1 MENIKDKNEE
11 TTLLLN
17 EACDYISKT
26 DFISAEKNFQGFFKL
41 TQTTLKATKQWGS
54 LLLIWKG
61 AKKQ

>member
-26 DFISAEKNFQGFFKL
+26 DFISAEKKTFK
-41 TQTTLKATKQWGS
+41 AS
-54 LLLIWKG
+54 SN
-61 AKKQ
+61 